1 MRASVSC
8 LPGMFIGTFEML
20 TLSMGQGGNVMF
32 IHSFC
37 QILCWKKI
45 SIYLLD

>member
-8 LPGMFIGTFEML
+8 LPGMFISTCEML